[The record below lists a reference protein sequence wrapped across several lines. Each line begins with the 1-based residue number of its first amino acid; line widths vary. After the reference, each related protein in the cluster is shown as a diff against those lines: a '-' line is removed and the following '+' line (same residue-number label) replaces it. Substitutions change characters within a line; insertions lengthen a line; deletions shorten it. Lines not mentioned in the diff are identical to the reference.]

1 MAGASYP
8 RAVASRRD
16 YGLVLVASVIWG
28 TSFPAIK
35 LSVGG
40 AGDVDPLLLTFLRL
54 GLSTL
59 MGIVLLAVLRRLSPA
74 IFRNRYVWI
83 LGALNAIGYDLQHMA
98 EVYTT
103 ASKTSLLVN
112 VNVIFVALFMV
123 VLFKERMTA
132 GKGLSVVLGL
142 AGVAVLATPLDPA
155 FLSQGEF
162 AGDLMALG
170 TGFVWAVYTIN
181 TKRMVDR
188 GGDYLGLTVAVL
200 ATTTLFSA
208 IALPW
213 ADQSHPIPAAG
224 WAGILWLGLVT
235 TLPPLVLWTWSMVKT
250 SPTISAVLLLN
261 EVAVAS
267 ALSILFLGEPFAGYL
282 VLGGVLI
289 LGGWLAVALGDRT
302 QGLEPPP
309 PGA

>member
-1 MAGASYP
+1 MS
-8 RAVASRRD
+8 SRRKD
-16 YGLVLVASVIWG
+16 YGMVLVASVLWG

-35 LSVGG
+35 VAVGG
-40 AGDVDPLLLTFLRL
+40 AGDVDPFLLTFLRL
-54 GLSTL
+54 GLAAAA
-59 MGIVLLAVLRRLSPA
+59 GVVLLVALRRLSPA

-83 LGALNAIGYDLQHMA
+83 LGALNAVGYDLQHMA

-112 VNVIFVALFMV
+112 VNVLFVALFMI

-132 GKGLSVVLGL
+132 GKGLGVLLGL
-142 AGVAVLATPLDPA
+142 AGVAVLATRLDPS

-162 AGDLMALG
+162 EGDLMALG
-170 TGFVWAVYTIN
+170 TGFVWAVYTIH

-188 GGDYLGLTVAVL
+188 GGDYLALTVGVL

-213 ADQSHPIPAAG
+213 ANLSRPIPAAG

-235 TLPPLVLWTWSMVKT
+235 TLPPLVLWTWSMVRI

-267 ALSILFLGEPFAGYL
+267 VLSILFLGEPFAGYFL
-282 VLGGVLI
+282 LGGALI
-289 LGGWLAVALGDRT
+289 LAGWLAVSLGDRARASDPH
-302 QGLEPPP
+302 PPS
-309 PGA
+309 A